1 MHWEELNKQYEFL
14 DNLSNEVLGKW
25 KNSWRFATA
34 VHPYFVFKSDP
45 IGYHSNTTHEDV
57 MKDLICTGCRKVP
70 IPLLPVTVFECKHVY
85 CDGCRWV
92 VSCCGTQQQSN
103 THIVTNLKQ
112 LSMVCPHVI
121 ESEVKCF
128 WTGSLEAWREHLDS
142 HCPVK
147 PLEPKRIA
155 ENCDKIAEVAS
166 ELVKVKK
173 ELEDEKQRRAEVEKD
188 FEAEKQ
194 RRIQVEKD
202 LEAEKQRRIKNEEGR
217 LEDKQK
223 CHEIEQDYY
232 TEQGRRV
239 QAERHNDQM
248 ECGLELVER
257 SQSQVGKGE

>member
-1 MHWEELNKQYEFL
+1 
-14 DNLSNEVLGKW
+14 
-25 KNSWRFATA
+25 
-34 VHPYFVFKSDP
+34 
-45 IGYHSNTTHEDV
+45 
-57 MKDLICTGCRKVP
+57 
-70 IPLLPVTVFECKHVY
+70 
-85 CDGCRWV
+85 
-92 VSCCGTQQQSN
+92 
-103 THIVTNLKQ
+103 
-112 LSMVCPHVI
+112 MVCPHVI

-142 HCPVK
+142 HCPGTVPNAEKCLVLFGVEVFRQLEKQGLSTTFLANTSPFEVK